1 MATQR
6 MSLFGEKP
14 NYEAALNERLKRLPD
29 ILAVQQQEK
38 ERAQNLDLAER
49 QLKLQKKSLK
59 QEEGQEKITSL
70 VKLGGLAASVG
81 TSKFGREILGG
92 GAKKGWD
99 LLTQGGGDKAE
110 TISSPYMAMSKI
122 KAAGGAG
129 AGIRAA
135 TKPGILSNLKMSN
148 TLLPGG
154 IGLASGFLSK
164 KAGIKSPWARIGLGA
179 GLGMLGTGLSSY
191 LSGGGFFDAG
201 AKGFL
206 TSGLFGGGGSLLGGL
221 F

>member
-6 MSLFGEKP
+6 MSLFGERP

-29 ILAVQQQEK
+29 LLSAQQQEK
-38 ERAQNLDLAER
+38 ERAQNRELAER
-49 QLKLQKKSLK
+49 QLKLQKKGLK
-59 QEEGQEKITSL
+59 QEESQAKTTAL

-81 TSKFGREILGG
+81 TSKFGKEMLSKGWKKLTEGG
-92 GAKKGWD
+92 GE
-99 LLTQGGGDKAE
+99 KAAAA
-110 TISSPYMAMSKI
+110 TVSSPYAAMSKL
-122 KAAGGAG
+122 KAAGGGG
-129 AGIRAA
+129 AGVTAA
-135 TKPGILSNLKMSN
+135 AKPGILSNLKMSN

-164 KAGIKSPWARIGLGA
+164 KAGIKSPWARIGIGA

-191 LSGGGFFDAG
+191 LGGGSFLDPGAG
-201 AKGFL
+201 GFL
-206 TSGLFGGGGSLLGGL
+206 TSGLFGGGGSFLGGL

>member
-1 MATQR
+1 
-6 MSLFGEKP
+6 MSLFGERP

-38 ERAQNLDLAER
+38 ERAQNRELAER
-49 QLKLQKKSLK
+49 QLKLQKKGLK
-59 QEEGQEKITSL
+59 QEEGQAKTTAL

-81 TSKFGREILGG
+81 TSKFGKDILSKGWSKLTEGG
-92 GAKKGWD
+92 GE
-99 LLTQGGGDKAE
+99 KAV
-110 TISSPYMAMSKI
+110 TT
-122 KAAGGAG
+122 AATKMPSARNLAGVGGATTG
-129 AGIRAA
+129 V

-164 KAGIKSPWARIGLGA
+164 KAGIKSPWARMGIGA

-191 LSGGGFFDAG
+191 LGGGGFFGPG
-201 AKGFL
+201 ASGFL
-206 TSGLFGGGGSLLGGL
+206 TSGLFGGGGSFLGGL